1 MNDAWHSRALSLS
14 LNSLTISRS
23 STHTA
28 PPRNMHS
35 VTRHGIL
42 PPRVLSGVICD
53 SNGKVAELYLE
64 SLQLKGTL
72 PDEIGD
78 FIAIKELHL
87 WNNAY
92 SPLSKRGGLSGT
104 LPATLAKLTSLQ
116 VLEAQINQF
125 SGTLPDLSALA
136 PNLHVL
142 KLDKNSFNGT
152 LPASACAFQD
162 GTKTTNC
169 DLGGNS
175 FVCPLP
181 SKCASKLSENCMVN
195 CSTVPPDAVLA
206 LLEQ

>member
-1 MNDAWHSRALSLS
+1 
-14 LNSLTISRS
+14 
-23 STHTA
+23 
-28 PPRNMHS
+28 MHS
-35 VTRHGIL
+35 ATRHGIL

-125 SGTLPDLSALA
+125 TGTLPDLSALA

-195 CSTVPPDAVLA
+195 CSTVPPVAVLA
-206 LLEQ
+206 LSEQ